1 MKIKKEQDKKGEKS
15 GILEIVYKI
24 VHLKENYMP
33 NEFENTEETAKS
45 FKKNTRYPK
54 ITQEEIENFM
64 SPLTFK
70 EIELVD
76 F

>member
-1 MKIKKEQDKKGEKS
+1 MKIKKEQDKKREKS

-45 FKKNTRYPK
+45 FKKIQGIQK
-54 ITQEEIENFM
+54 
-64 SPLTFK
+64 
-70 EIELVD
+70 
-76 F
+76 

>member
-1 MKIKKEQDKKGEKS
+1 
-15 GILEIVYKI
+15 
-24 VHLKENYMP
+24 MP

-54 ITQEEIENFM
+54 ITQEEIENFI

-76 F
+76 LKKLIL